1 MAFFVFKKGDK
12 MNQVEFFNQIAKEW
26 DSIIEVNEEKINTLL
41 SKLNITDNS
50 KVLDIGTGTGVL
62 IPFLKSLNPNGYI
75 KGVDISSEMLNVA
88 REKFRNIEKVS
99 FELVDVEN
107 DVINETYDSIV
118 LYSMFPH
125 LKDKTNTIKK
135 LVEKN
140 LGKSGQL
147 IIAHSN
153 SRAFLNHMHKEKNE
167 CVSEDRLIPV
177 IEQRCL
183 FEKAGLK
190 VVDAFEDNE
199 IYYLV
204 IKRC

>member
-1 MAFFVFKKGDK
+1 

-99 FELVDVEN
+99 FELVDVEK

-140 LGKSGQL
+140 LEKSGQL

-153 SRAFLNHMHKEKNE
+153 SRTFLNNMHKEKNE
-167 CVSEDRLIPV
+167 CLSEDRLISV
-177 IEQRCL
+177 TDQRYL
-183 FEKAGLK
+183 FEKVGLK

>member
-1 MAFFVFKKGDK
+1 

-99 FELVDVEN
+99 FELVDVEK

-140 LGKSGQL
+140 LEKSGQL

-153 SRAFLNHMHKEKNE
+153 SRTFLNNMHKEKNE
-167 CVSEDRLIPV
+167 FVSEDRLISV
-177 IEQRCL
+177 TDQRYL
-183 FEKAGLK
+183 FEKVGLK

>member
-1 MAFFVFKKGDK
+1 

-62 IPFLKSLNPNGYI
+62 IPFLKSSNSNGYI
-75 KGVDISSEMLNVA
+75 KGVDISSEMLNIA
-88 REKFRNIEKVS
+88 RKKFGNIEKVS
-99 FELVDVEN
+99 FELVDVEQ

-140 LGKSGQL
+140 LKKNGQL

-153 SRAFLNHMHKEKNE
+153 SREFLNNMHKEKNK

-177 IEQRCL
+177 IDQKCL

-190 VVDAFEDNE
+190 VVDSFENNE

-204 IKRC
+204 IKKDIGGI

>member
-1 MAFFVFKKGDK
+1 

-99 FELVDVEN
+99 FELVDVEK

-140 LGKSGQL
+140 LEKSGQL

-153 SRAFLNHMHKEKNE
+153 SREFLNNMHKEKNE

>member
-1 MAFFVFKKGDK
+1 

>member
-1 MAFFVFKKGDK
+1 

-99 FELVDVEN
+99 FELVDVEK

-153 SRAFLNHMHKEKNE
+153 SRTFLNNMHKEKNE

-177 IEQRCL
+177 INQRYL
-183 FEKAGLK
+183 FEKVGLK

>member
-1 MAFFVFKKGDK
+1 

-99 FELVDVEN
+99 FELVDVEK

-153 SRAFLNHMHKEKNE
+153 SREFLNNMHKEKNE
-167 CVSEDRLIPV
+167 CVSEDRLISV
-177 IEQRCL
+177 IDQRYL

-190 VVDAFEDNE
+190 VVDDFEDNE

>member
-1 MAFFVFKKGDK
+1 

-140 LGKSGQL
+140 LEKSGQL

-153 SRAFLNHMHKEKNE
+153 SRDFLNNMHKEKNE

>member
-1 MAFFVFKKGDK
+1 

-50 KVLDIGTGTGVL
+50 KVLDVGTGTGVL

-99 FELVDVEN
+99 FELIDVEK
-107 DVINETYDSIV
+107 DVINETYNSIV

-153 SRAFLNHMHKEKNE
+153 SREFLNNMHKEKNE
-167 CVSEDRLIPV
+167 CVSKDRLIPV
-177 IEQRCL
+177 IDQRCL

-190 VVDAFEDNE
+190 VVEAFEDNE

>member
-1 MAFFVFKKGDK
+1 

-50 KVLDIGTGTGVL
+50 KVLDVGTGTGVL

-99 FELVDVEN
+99 FELLDVEK

-125 LKDKTNTIKK
+125 LKDKTNTIK
-135 LVEKN
+135 N
-140 LGKSGQL
+140 
-147 IIAHSN
+147 
-153 SRAFLNHMHKEKNE
+153 
-167 CVSEDRLIPV
+167 
-177 IEQRCL
+177 
-183 FEKAGLK
+183 
-190 VVDAFEDNE
+190 
-199 IYYLV
+199 
-204 IKRC
+204 

>member
-1 MAFFVFKKGDK
+1 

-41 SKLNITDNS
+41 SKLNMTDNS

-99 FELVDVEN
+99 FELVDVEK

-140 LGKSGQL
+140 LEKSGQL

-153 SRAFLNHMHKEKNE
+153 SRTFLNNMHKEKNE
-167 CVSEDRLIPV
+167 CVSEDRLISV
-177 IEQRCL
+177 TDQRYL
-183 FEKAGLK
+183 FEKVGLK

>member
-1 MAFFVFKKGDK
+1 

-75 KGVDISSEMLNVA
+75 KGVDISSEMLNLA

-99 FELVDVEN
+99 FELVDVEK

-140 LGKSGQL
+140 LEKSGQL

-153 SRAFLNHMHKEKNE
+153 SRTFLNNMHKEKNE
-167 CVSEDRLIPV
+167 CVSEDRLISV
-177 IEQRCL
+177 TDQRYL
-183 FEKAGLK
+183 FEKVGLK

>member
-1 MAFFVFKKGDK
+1 

-99 FELVDVEN
+99 FELVDVEK

-140 LGKSGQL
+140 LEKSGQL

-153 SRAFLNHMHKEKNE
+153 SRTFLNNMHKGKNE
-167 CVSEDRLIPV
+167 CVSEDRLISV
-177 IEQRCL
+177 TDQRYL
-183 FEKAGLK
+183 FEKVGLK

>member
-1 MAFFVFKKGDK
+1 

-26 DSIIEVNEEKINTLL
+26 DSMIEVNEEKINTLL

-99 FELVDVEN
+99 FELVDVEK

-153 SRAFLNHMHKEKNE
+153 SREFLNNMHKEKNE
-167 CVSEDRLIPV
+167 CVSEDRLISV
-177 IEQRCL
+177 TDQRYL

-190 VVDAFEDNE
+190 VVDDFEDNE

>member
-1 MAFFVFKKGDK
+1 

-41 SKLNITDNS
+41 SKLNIIDNS

-62 IPFLKSLNPNGYI
+62 IPFLKSSNPNGYI
-75 KGVDISSEMLNVA
+75 KGVDISSEMLNIA
-88 REKFRNIEKVS
+88 RKKFGNIEKVS
-99 FELVDVEN
+99 FELVDVEQ

-140 LGKSGQL
+140 LKKNGQL

-153 SRAFLNHMHKEKNE
+153 SREFLNNMHKEKNK

-177 IEQRCL
+177 IDQKCL

-190 VVDAFEDNE
+190 VVDSFENNE

-204 IKRC
+204 INKDIGGI

>member
-1 MAFFVFKKGDK
+1 

-75 KGVDISSEMLNVA
+75 KGVDISSEMLNIA

-99 FELVDVEN
+99 FELVDVEK

-153 SRAFLNHMHKEKNE
+153 SREFLNNMHKEKNE

-177 IEQRCL
+177 IDQRCL

-190 VVDAFEDNE
+190 VVDSFEDNE

>member
-1 MAFFVFKKGDK
+1 

-99 FELVDVEN
+99 FELVDVEK
-107 DVINETYDSIV
+107 DVINETYDSII

-153 SRAFLNHMHKEKNE
+153 SREFLNNMHKEKNE
-167 CVSEDRLIPV
+167 CVSEDRLISV
-177 IEQRCL
+177 TDQRYL

>member
-1 MAFFVFKKGDK
+1 

-153 SRAFLNHMHKEKNE
+153 SRAFLNNMHKEKNE

-183 FEKAGLK
+183 FEKEGLK

-204 IKRC
+204 INKDIRGI

>member
-1 MAFFVFKKGDK
+1 

-99 FELVDVEN
+99 FELVDVEK
-107 DVINETYDSIV
+107 DVINETYDSII

-140 LGKSGQL
+140 LEKSGQL

-153 SRAFLNHMHKEKNE
+153 SREFLNNMHKEKNE
-167 CVSEDRLIPV
+167 CVSEDRLISV
-177 IEQRCL
+177 TDQRYL

>member
-1 MAFFVFKKGDK
+1 

-62 IPFLKSLNPNGYI
+62 IPFLKSSNPNGYI
-75 KGVDISSEMLNVA
+75 KGVDISSEMLNIA
-88 REKFRNIEKVS
+88 RKKFGNIEKVS
-99 FELVDVEN
+99 FELVDVEQ

-140 LGKSGQL
+140 LKKNGQL

-153 SRAFLNHMHKEKNE
+153 SREFLNNMHKEKNK

-177 IEQRCL
+177 IDQKCL

-190 VVDAFEDNE
+190 VVDSFENNE

-204 IKRC
+204 INKDIGGI

>member
-1 MAFFVFKKGDK
+1 
-12 MNQVEFFNQIAKEW
+12 MNQVEFFNQIAKDW
-26 DSIIEVNEEKINTLL
+26 DSITEVNEEKINTLL
-41 SKLNITDNS
+41 SKLNVNDNS

-88 REKFRNIEKVS
+88 RKKFGNIEKVS
-99 FELVDVEN
+99 FELVDVEK
-107 DVINETYDSIV
+107 DVVNETYDSIV

-140 LGKSGQL
+140 LKKNGQL

-153 SRAFLNHMHKEKNE
+153 SRSFLNNMHKEKNE

-177 IEQRCL
+177 NDQRYL

-190 VVDAFEDNE
+190 VVDSFENNE

-204 IKRC
+204 IKRY

>member
-26 DSIIEVNEEKINTLL
+26 DSIIEVNEKKINTLL

>member
-1 MAFFVFKKGDK
+1 

-62 IPFLKSLNPNGYI
+62 IPFLKSSNPNGYI
-75 KGVDISSEMLNVA
+75 KGIDISSEMLNIA
-88 REKFRNIEKVS
+88 RKKFGKIEKVS
-99 FELVDVEN
+99 FELVDVEQ

-140 LGKSGQL
+140 LKKNGQL

-153 SRAFLNHMHKEKNE
+153 SREFLNNMHKEKNK

-177 IEQRCL
+177 IDQKCL

-190 VVDAFEDNE
+190 VVDSFENNE

-204 IKRC
+204 INKDIGGI

>member
-1 MAFFVFKKGDK
+1 

-99 FELVDVEN
+99 FELVDVEK

-140 LGKSGQL
+140 LEKGGQL

-153 SRAFLNHMHKEKNE
+153 SRTFLNNMHKEKNE
-167 CVSEDRLIPV
+167 FVSEDRLISV
-177 IEQRCL
+177 TDQRYL
-183 FEKAGLK
+183 FEKVGLK

>member
-1 MAFFVFKKGDK
+1 

-99 FELVDVEN
+99 FELVDVEK

-125 LKDKTNTIKK
+125 LKYKTNTIKK

-140 LGKSGQL
+140 LEKSGQL

-153 SRAFLNHMHKEKNE
+153 SRTFLNNMHKEKNE
-167 CVSEDRLIPV
+167 CVSEDRLISV
-177 IEQRCL
+177 TDQRYL
-183 FEKAGLK
+183 FEKVGLK

>member
-1 MAFFVFKKGDK
+1 

-99 FELVDVEN
+99 FELVDLEK

-140 LGKSGQL
+140 LEKSGQL

-153 SRAFLNHMHKEKNE
+153 SRTFLNNMHKEKNE
-167 CVSEDRLIPV
+167 CVSEDRLISV
-177 IEQRCL
+177 TDQRYL
-183 FEKAGLK
+183 FEKVGLK

>member
-1 MAFFVFKKGDK
+1 

-99 FELVDVEN
+99 FELVDVEK

-140 LGKSGQL
+140 LEKSGQL

-153 SRAFLNHMHKEKNE
+153 SRTFLNNMHKEKNE
-167 CVSEDRLIPV
+167 CVSEDRLISV
-177 IEQRCL
+177 TDQRYL
-183 FEKAGLK
+183 FEKVGLK
-190 VVDAFEDNE
+190 VVDVFEDNE